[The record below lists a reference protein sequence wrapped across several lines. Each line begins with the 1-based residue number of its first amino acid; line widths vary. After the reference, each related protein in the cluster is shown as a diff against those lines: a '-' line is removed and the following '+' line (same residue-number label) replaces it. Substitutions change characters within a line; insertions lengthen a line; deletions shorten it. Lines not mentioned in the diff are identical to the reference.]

1 MEYIWNCIIFL
12 YLVEVVRTQEQFFHP
27 IFNTMT
33 PYFWVK
39 DINES
44 ISDNEDG
51 TFVYGGHSCNIKSL
65 NLLFRHSARYP
76 SLDWINK
83 MNELHKNLKE
93 DALVLTKYQ
102 FLSNWTNPFPENK
115 QYSQSTLGDQ
125 EMLNLSTRFGKR
137 FKSLFHEHI
146 DDVWY
151 AVTYKKRTQSSQ
163 AKFFEG
169 LMQLF
174 ITSTRSVSYNNT
186 LLRFYE
192 FCKKYTEDV
201 DENKNSRNEFYKF
214 LTGKEMKTVTDNVN
228 LRLGGLHKI
237 DTGNKAGGIYFYTRA
252 SQLDHSKID
261 NSNNI

>member
-1 MEYIWNCIIFL
+1 M
-12 YLVEVVRTQEQFFHP
+12 YLVETVLTQEQLFHP

-44 ISDNEDG
+44 ISENEDG
-51 TFVYGGHSCNIKSL
+51 TFVYGGHSCNITSL

-76 SLDWINK
+76 SLNWINK

-93 DALVLTKYQ
+93 DPLVLTKHQ
-102 FLSNWTNPFPENK
+102 FLSNWTNPFPESK
-115 QYSQSTLGDQ
+115 QYSQSNLGDE

-137 FKSLFHEHI
+137 FKRLFHEHM

-151 AVTYKKRTQSSQ
+151 AVTYKKRTQSSR
-163 AKFFEG
+163 AKFFQG
-169 LMQLF
+169 LMELF
-174 ITSTRSVSYNNT
+174 TTSTSSISYNNT

-192 FCKKYTEDV
+192 FCQKYTEDV
-201 DENKNSRNEFYKF
+201 DENENSRNEFYKF
-214 LTGKEMKTVTDNVN
+214 LTGKEMKAVTDNVN

-237 DTGNKAGGIYFYTRA
+237 DRGNKAGGIYFYTRA
-252 SQLDHSKID
+252 RQSTGPR
-261 NSNNI
+261 